1 MPVRPAPRL
10 PGTGWEP
17 LGAVRRA
24 RYGLGMNERSRDGH
38 LIVRMFPDHA
48 GTVLWSGGAV
58 DLDEAR
64 LSPRLQDDLRAW
76 DAFHRSRLDPDARSH
91 APEDE
96 HEFAV
101 TGVALAGRVADE
113 LGRGVEVHLIV
124 EGRRVFGS
132 AEPPTNPR
140 AAKALHVRAE
150 RQAEEARAVTERL
163 GGGGWYAYSPASGN
177 RFTPGSMRRASRTSD
192 APAPAAG
199 APDGPAA
206 GGAPDSVR
214 PERS

>member
-1 MPVRPAPRL
+1 VPVRPGPRL
-10 PGTGWEP
+10 PGTGREP

-24 RYGLGMNERSRDGH
+24 RYGLGMTERSRDGR

-58 DLDEAR
+58 DLDDAR
-64 LSPRLQDDLRAW
+64 LSPGLQDDLRAW
-76 DAFHRSRLDPDARSH
+76 DAFHRSRLDPDVPSH

-101 TGVALAGRVADE
+101 TGGALAGRVADE
-113 LGRGVEVHLIV
+113 LGRGVEVHLMV
-124 EGRRVFGS
+124 EGRQVFRS

-150 RQAEEARAVTERL
+150 RQAEEARAFTERL
-163 GGGGWYAYSPASGN
+163 GGGRWYAYSPASGD
-177 RFTPGSMRRASRTSD
+177 RFS
-192 APAPAAG
+192 
-199 APDGPAA
+199 PDRPAA
-206 GGAPDSVR
+206 GGTSDSVR

>member
-1 MPVRPAPRL
+1 VPVRPAPRL

-101 TGVALAGRVADE
+101 TGGALAGRVADE
-113 LGRGVEVHLIV
+113 LGRGVEVHLMV
-124 EGRRVFGS
+124 EGRQVFRS

-150 RQAEEARAVTERL
+150 RQAAEARASTERL
-163 GGGGWYAYSPASGN
+163 GGGRWYAYSPASGN
-177 RFTPGSMRRASRTSD
+177 RFTPVSMRRASRTSD
-192 APAPAAG
+192 APAPG
-199 APDGPAA
+199 APDLPAA
-206 GGAPDSVR
+206 GGTPDSLR
-214 PERS
+214 PDRS